1 MRKRQKLILIGYV
14 YAVLFIGF
22 LYVPYVRY
30 YPNGSKRF
38 IGHHIKPQLLSFI
51 WGPGDAGLWG
61 HTAIDSNLIIAE
73 LIAITALTVVA
84 FLLLKRE

>member
-1 MRKRQKLILIGYV
+1 MRKRQKLILIVYV

-38 IGHHIKPQLLSFI
+38 IGHHIKPKLLSFI
-51 WGPGDAGLWG
+51 WGPGEASLWG
-61 HTAIDSNLIIAE
+61 NIAIDSNLIIAE

-84 FLLLKRE
+84 FILLKRE